1 MEPDQVPGSNWI
13 TGAGPAEGE
22 RASDQSP
29 NNGPSVGLGLGLAE
43 TCGVW
48 WTSEFST
55 SAEDS
60 ITLFDSLINNFI
72 NPRDG
77 GVAAPATAARALELR
92 ARKKHVPA
100 ATLLQPV
107 HGRTRA
113 RRARGQQTEV
123 RQYTWTTVLLLLLH
137 IQMLMELYWRY
148 WVLALTW
155 SRCFILKEQEV
166 QQVGKEQG

>member
-1 MEPDQVPGSNWI
+1 M
-13 TGAGPAEGE
+13 
-22 RASDQSP
+22 
-29 NNGPSVGLGLGLAE
+29 
-43 TCGVW
+43 
-48 WTSEFST
+48 
-55 SAEDS
+55 
-60 ITLFDSLINNFI
+60 FDSLINNFI

-123 RQYTWTTVLLLLLH
+123 RVHVNDSTTTTTDTYVDGIVLEILSVGLDVE
-137 IQMLMELYWRY
+137 QMFYFERTGSSAGREGA
-148 WVLALTW
+148 VRAN
-155 SRCFILKEQEV
+155 
-166 QQVGKEQG
+166 